1 MSITLDDLFTLFE
14 EVEKSGILLE
24 KKEVITEKGKVL
36 NLPRLYLSEDF
47 GKEATVDREELV
59 RIVQSATSGG
69 ADAFDKLKI
78 LNEQMQN
85 FKKGLLGPVRTPSR
99 ILSQIMLLE
108 TFNRLFKSFGASPA
122 GFINEGILSAFYE
135 GFQEDATE
143 ANQKF
148 EIGDVKDSQGN
159 PISIKTKTAKAPIVD
174 GSIFN
179 LYKSINNSPNK
190 KVIFDIYIKE
200 TTGKTEDGGG
210 EVGTLT
216 AHTFEVNAD
225 NINQFLGKN
234 LFTKNED
241 GTVEPRFQIKKQKPK
256 NDEETVTEA
265 LTPQTASEFISHL
278 LSKSLEDLQ
287 KLDISPSGL
296 EALWKEAGLKKTG
309 FGSTNMNKIYA
320 ALEDRFKEISRKAE
334 DREAREKAETLTKKF
349 GSVELPDEQ
358 EMAEPELDKKGTTLT
373 ETDFKLGLN
382 QWKPFARKFG
392 RQPVVIQFSDEDL
405 NAILEK
411 AVQELN
417 ADIVDMFNTLEL
429 YTTKLQEYLTS
440 VAENRDQAA
449 KIAQSTAKELPK
461 KTDAVVLAAGVNDD

>member
-1 MSITLDDLFTLFE
+1 MSITLDELFTLFE
-14 EVEKSGILLE
+14 EVEKSGILFE
-24 KKEVITEKGKVL
+24 KREVITEKGKVL

-59 RIVQSATSGG
+59 RLVQSATAGG
-69 ADAFDKLKI
+69 ADAFDRLKI
-78 LNEQMQN
+78 LNDQMQN

-135 GFQEDATE
+135 GFQEDAIE

-159 PISIKTKTAKAPIVD
+159 PISIKTKTINKPIVD

-179 LYKSINNSPNK
+179 LYNSINNSPNK

-200 TTGKTEDGGG
+200 TTAKTKDGGG

-216 AHTFEVNAD
+216 AYRFEVNAD

-234 LFTKNED
+234 IFIKNED
-241 GTVEPRFQIKKQKPK
+241 GTVKPRFQIKKQKPK
-256 NDEETVTEA
+256 EDKEQINEAVMTSESAND
-265 LTPQTASEFISHL
+265 FISFL
-278 LSKSLEDLQ
+278 LSKDLEELEKTDVSTSALPALWIDAGLQ
-287 KLDISPSGL
+287 KIS
-296 EALWKEAGLKKTG
+296 
-309 FGSTNMNKIYA
+309 FGPGNINKIYG
-320 ALEDRFKEISRKAE
+320 ALEDRFKQISRKAE
-334 DREAREKAETLTKKF
+334 DREVREKAELLTKKF
-349 GSVELPDEQ
+349 GSAELPDDGEIP
-358 EMAEPELDKKGTTLT
+358 EPQLGQTDTLT
-373 ETDFKLGLN
+373 ETEFKLTLN

-392 RQPVVIQFSDEDL
+392 KQPVVIKFSDEDL
-405 NAILEK
+405 SAILEK

-417 ADIVDMFNTLEL
+417 ADIVDMFNTLQI

-440 VAENRDQAA
+440 VAQNRNEAA
-449 KIAQSTAKELPK
+449 KIAQSTAKQLPE
-461 KTDAVVLAAGVNDD
+461 KTDAVVLAAGVNEK